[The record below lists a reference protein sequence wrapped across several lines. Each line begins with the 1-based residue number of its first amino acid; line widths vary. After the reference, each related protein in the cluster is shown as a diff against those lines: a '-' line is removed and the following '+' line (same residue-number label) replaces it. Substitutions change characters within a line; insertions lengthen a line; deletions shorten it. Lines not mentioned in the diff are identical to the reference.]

1 MHSEAGEQPRSTDAS
16 ASAFPAA
23 LRAELLAAV
32 ESAAAAARPLVGGGD
47 PNAVDAAAVD
57 ALRAALATVVAD
69 GRIVAGEGEKDDAP
83 MLHPGERFGT
93 GSGPAIDVAVDPVD
107 GTRLAA
113 AGSPGAMAILAAA
126 PRGAFLDLGPAHYLE
141 KLVHAGG
148 DAGLDLT
155 LPVGENLARLAA
167 ARGCAVAQL
176 RVAVQARPRNAAIAA
191 AVVAAGAALHEFE
204 HGDIERVV
212 HAAASDGSLDLLLG
226 TGGAPEGII
235 EAAIVR
241 AHDGF
246 MQARL
251 APQSAGESER
261 LRNAGADTGRVR
273 TLDELCSAPAFVA
286 IAAVTDC
293 ALAPAPAAL
302 VQVAADGA
310 GGALAQHPGLPER

>member
-1 MHSEAGEQPRSTDAS
+1 MHSEAGEQSRSTDAA
-16 ASAFPAA
+16 ASVIPAA

-57 ALRAALATVVAD
+57 ALRAALATVAAD

-93 GSGPAIDVAVDPVD
+93 GSGPSIDVAVDPVD

-126 PRGAFLDLGPAHYLE
+126 PRGAFLDLGPAHYLD

-155 LPVGENLARLAA
+155 LTVRENLVRLAA
-167 ARGCAVAQL
+167 ARGCAISDL
-176 RVAVQARPRNAAIAA
+176 RVAVQARSRNAAVAA
-191 AVVAAGAALHEFE
+191 AVEAAGAHLQAFE

-212 HAAASDGSLDLLLG
+212 HAVASDGSLDLLLG
-226 TGGAPEGII
+226 IGGAPEGVI

-261 LRNAGADTGRVR
+261 LRTAGLDTARVW

-286 IAAVTDC
+286 IAAVTEC
-293 ALAPAPAAL
+293 ALRPAPAAL
-302 VQVAADGA
+302 VQVGARGA
-310 GGALAQHPGLPER
+310 GGALARRSGLPER